1 MNIKKLRTK
10 MGISQLDLAKKLG
23 VPPSTLFNY
32 ETGRAEPNISM
43 LIKLA
48 DFYNVS
54 IDEIVG
60 RETDIINLKFLD
72 DNQAF
77 LIKKIIKMNEL
88 QLMRAKAYVSGLT
101 ED

>member
-1 MNIKKLRTK
+1 MKLREYRAK
-10 MGISQLDLAKKLG
+10 MGLSQTELSKRIGIPAN
-23 VPPSTLFNY
+23 TLFNY
-32 ETGRAEPNISM
+32 ELEKCEPSIST

-48 DFYNVS
+48 DFFNVS